1 MAVPLMR
8 SYTTATAGV
17 AIGVFGLATD
27 DVTGLTIT
35 QLNRSNVILDEVSNP
50 IPVAGDIYQDR
61 LLINGLE
68 TGVTFF
74 SNASDPASAGRVVPG
89 PIPIEV
95 GGAAGGKQV
104 AFNCGQTL
112 VGAGAAGYSF
122 LIKYANLF

>member
-1 MAVPLMR
+1 MR
-8 SYTTATAGV
+8 SYTTNSAALGLN
-17 AIGVFGLATD
+17 VFGLAAD
-27 DVTGLTIT
+27 DITGLNIT

-50 IPVAGDIYQDR
+50 IPLVGDFYQDR

-74 SNASDPASAGRVVPG
+74 SASSDPNSAGRVVPG
-89 PIPIEV
+89 PVPIQV

-104 AFNCGQTL
+104 AYNCAQT
-112 VGAGAAGYSF
+112 AGVAVNYSF

>member
-1 MAVPLMR
+1 MR
-8 SYTTATAGV
+8 SYTTPGLALN
-17 AIGVFGLATD
+17 VFGLATD
-27 DVTGLTIT
+27 DITNLTIT

-50 IPVAGDIYQDR
+50 QPTGGEIYQDR

-74 SNASDPASAGRVVPG
+74 SNSSDPASAGRVVPG

-104 AFNCGQTL
+104 AYNCGQTTI
-112 VGAGAAGYSF
+112 GAGAAGMTF

>member
-1 MAVPLMR
+1 MR
-8 SYTTATAGV
+8 SYTTPGLALN
-17 AIGVFGLATD
+17 VFGLATD
-27 DVTGLTIT
+27 DITNLTIT
-35 QLNRSNVILDEVSNP
+35 QLNRSNIVLDEVSNP
-50 IPVAGDIYQDR
+50 QPTGGEIYQDR

-74 SNASDPASAGRVVPG
+74 SNSSDPASAGRVVPG

-104 AFNCGQTL
+104 AYNCGQTTI
-112 VGAGAAGYSF
+112 GAGAAGYTF

>member
-8 SYTTATAGV
+8 SYTTQTGAV
-17 AIGVFGLATD
+17 ALNVFGLAQD
-27 DVTGLTIT
+27 DITGLTIT
-35 QLNRSNVILDEVSNP
+35 QLNRSNVILDEVTNGA
-50 IPVAGDIYQDR
+50 PVAGDSYQDR

-74 SNASDPASAGRVVPG
+74 SDSSNPASAGRVIPG
-89 PIPIEV
+89 PVPIEV

-104 AFNCGQTL
+104 AYNCAQT
-112 VGAGAAGYSF
+112 AGVAANYSF

>member
-8 SYTTATAGV
+8 SYTTPGLG
-17 AIGVFGLATD
+17 IGVFGLATD
-27 DVTGLTIT
+27 DITGLTIT
-35 QLNRSNVILDEVSNP
+35 QLNRSNAVLDEVSNP
-50 IPVAGDIYQDR
+50 QPAGGEIYQDR

-89 PIPIEV
+89 VIPIEV

-104 AFNCGQTL
+104 AYNCGQTL
-112 VGAGAAGYSF
+112 VGAGAAAYSF

>member
-8 SYTTATAGV
+8 SYTTPGLALN
-17 AIGVFGLATD
+17 VFGLATD
-27 DVTGLTIT
+27 DITNLTIT
-35 QLNRSNVILDEVSNP
+35 QLNRSNVVLDEVSNP
-50 IPVAGDIYQDR
+50 QPTGGEIYQDR

-74 SNASDPASAGRVVPG
+74 SNSSDPASAGRVVPG

-104 AFNCGQTL
+104 AYNCGQTTI
-112 VGAGAAGYSF
+112 GAGAAGYTF

>member
-8 SYTTATAGV
+8 SYTTTSAVVGLN
-17 AIGVFGLATD
+17 VFGLATD
-27 DVTGLTIT
+27 DITGLTIT
-35 QLNRSNVILDEVSNP
+35 QLNRSNSILDSVSNP
-50 IPVAGDIYQDR
+50 IPVAGDLYQNR

-74 SNASDPASAGRVVPG
+74 SNSSDPASAGRVIPG
-89 PIPIEV
+89 PVPIEV

-104 AFNCGQTL
+104 AYNCAQT
-112 VGAGAAGYSF
+112 AGVAANYSF

>member
-8 SYTTATAGV
+8 SYSTPGLALN
-17 AIGVFGLATD
+17 VFGLATD
-27 DVTGLTIT
+27 DITQLTIT
-35 QLNRSNVILDEVSNP
+35 QLNRSNIVLDEVSNP
-50 IPVAGDIYQDR
+50 QPTGGEIYQDR

-74 SNASDPASAGRVVPG
+74 SNSSDPASAGRVVPG

-104 AFNCGQTL
+104 AYNCGQTTI
-112 VGAGAAGYSF
+112 GAGAAAYTF

>member
-1 MAVPLMR
+1 MR
-8 SYTTATAGV
+8 SYSTPGLALN
-17 AIGVFGLATD
+17 VFGLATD
-27 DVTGLTIT
+27 DITQLTIT
-35 QLNRSNVILDEVSNP
+35 QLNRSNVVLDEVSNP
-50 IPVAGDIYQDR
+50 QPTGGEIYQDR

-74 SNASDPASAGRVVPG
+74 SNSSDPASAGRVVPG

-104 AFNCGQTL
+104 AFNCGQTTI
-112 VGAGAAGYSF
+112 GAGAAAYTF

>member
-8 SYTTATAGV
+8 SYTTTSAVVGLN
-17 AIGVFGLATD
+17 VFGLSTD
-27 DVTGLTIT
+27 DITGLTIT

-50 IPVAGDIYQDR
+50 IPLVGDFYQNR

-68 TGVTFF
+68 TGVALF
-74 SNASDPASAGRVVPG
+74 SAASDPNSAGRVVPG
-89 PIPIEV
+89 PVPIEV

-104 AFNCGQTL
+104 AYNSVQN
-112 VGAGAAGYSF
+112 AGVAANYSF

>member
-1 MAVPLMR
+1 MR
-8 SYTTATAGV
+8 SYSTPGL

-27 DVTGLTIT
+27 DITGLTIT

-50 IPVAGDIYQDR
+50 QPAGGEIYQDR

-112 VGAGAAGYSF
+112 VGAGAAAYQF

>member
-1 MAVPLMR
+1 MR
-8 SYTTATAGV
+8 SYTTPGLALS
-17 AIGVFGLATD
+17 VFGLATD
-27 DVTGLTIT
+27 DITNLTIT
-35 QLNRSNVILDEVSNP
+35 QLNRSNTVLDEVSNP
-50 IPVAGDIYQDR
+50 QPTGGEIYQDR

-74 SNASDPASAGRVVPG
+74 SNSSDPASAGRVVPG

-104 AFNCGQTL
+104 AYNCGQTTI
-112 VGAGAAGYSF
+112 GAGAAGYTF

>member
-8 SYTTATAGV
+8 GYTTPGLG
-17 AIGVFGLATD
+17 IGVFGLATD
-27 DVTGLTIT
+27 DITGLTIT
-35 QLNRSNVILDEVSNP
+35 QLNRSNVVLDEVSNP
-50 IPVAGDIYQDR
+50 QPAGGEIYQDR

-74 SNASDPASAGRVVPG
+74 SNASDPASAGRGVPG
-89 PIPIEV
+89 PIPIEG

-122 LIKYANLF
+122 LVKYANLF

>member
-1 MAVPLMR
+1 MR
-8 SYTTATAGV
+8 SYTTPGL

-27 DVTGLTIT
+27 DITGLTIT
-35 QLNRSNVILDEVSNP
+35 QLNRSNTILDSVSNP
-50 IPVAGDIYQDR
+50 QPAGGEIYQDR
-61 LLINGLE
+61 VLINGLE

-74 SNASDPASAGRVVPG
+74 SNASDPASAGRIVPG

-122 LIKYANLF
+122 LVKFANLF